1 MSTSITSSASAHAIG
16 QWLQLG
22 GLAGFVAG
30 VVLSVHH
37 YATGICFLAGAAAFY
52 IGRKLKSA

>member
-1 MSTSITSSASAHAIG
+1 MSTSGTSSASAHAIG

-22 GLAGFVAG
+22 GLAGFGAG

-37 YATGICFLAGAAAFY
+37 YAIGICFLAGAAAFY